1 MPKTLKKRCSKDD
14 KAHKCYMNQ
23 ITKKGKQHYIVSKN
37 KSGSKYWRTISL
49 KEKKCRNTLKRNI
62 SKYMKKYKKK
72 DRVYHPKQAIAI
84 SYSQLF
90 KKNPECK
97 KVIS

>member
-1 MPKTLKKRCSKDD
+1 MPKTLKKRCSRQD
-14 KAHKCYMNQ
+14 KAQECYMNQ
-23 ITKKGKQHYIVSKN
+23 ITKKGKQHFIVSKN
-37 KSGSKYWRTISL
+37 NSGRKYWKKISV
-49 KEKKCRNTLKRNI
+49 KEKNCRNTLKRNI
-62 SKYMKKYKKK
+62 SKYMKQYKKK

-97 KVIS
+97 KVI